1 MKKEPRTPALRHKGV
16 MRTIGVSLFA
26 LSMMTTPAWGGLVD
40 YNTPGD
46 LVGNFSLNHAG
57 AGIRYSEVGV
67 GGIGGSGSIVP
78 SNAIDAVHTTALFN
92 QENFDFSVVGSS
104 VTVSQFVFR
113 QNDAGFPFEFSF
125 QQLGVLQNTGDRFGV
140 DAGPDSYVS
149 LRVMSDTVDNTGVF
163 LQTEVRGSADVS
175 RTQQTVAGE
184 TANLV
189 EGNWYRMWATF
200 ENVSSTQVK
209 ITGALEDWGTTAAA
223 FQSTVLELTA
233 GDAESNVDL
242 SGLSG
247 TTVLSDGDVWAGWR
261 GFGEGGANLFDN
273 FSAVPEPA
281 GFVLIA
287 LGAGAVLS
295 RRR

>member
-1 MKKEPRTPALRHKGV
+1 
-16 MRTIGVSLFA
+16 MRDLGSLCGFGISLCTLA
-26 LSMMTTPAWGGLVD
+26 ILTTPAWGGLVD

-57 AGIRYSEVGV
+57 AGVRYSEVGV
-67 GGIGGSGSIVP
+67 GGIGGSGSIAP
-78 SNAIDAVHTTALFN
+78 SNAIDAVHTTALYD
-92 QENFDFSVVGSS
+92 QESFDFSVAGSS

-113 QNDAGFPFEFSF
+113 QNDASFPFEFSF
-125 QQLGVLQNTGDRFGV
+125 QQLGILQSTGDRFGV
-140 DAGPDSYVS
+140 DSGPDSYVS
-149 LRVMSDTVDNTGVF
+149 LRVMSDTIANTGVF

-175 RTQQTVAGE
+175 RSQQTIPGE

-200 ENVSSTQVK
+200 ENVSSTQVR
-209 ITGALEDWGTTAAA
+209 ITGALEDWGTTAGG
-223 FQSTVLELTA
+223 FQSTVLALTA
-233 GDAESNVDL
+233 GDAESLVDV

-273 FSAVPEPA
+273 FGAVPEPA
-281 GFVLIA
+281 SLILFV
-287 LGAGAVLS
+287 LGAGSLVC
-295 RRR
+295 RKRF